1 MREFRKRENRRGSDE
16 LRTDKADKTSS
27 SEEEEEEEDGG
38 NGGKQDGRDPRAG
51 YENGI

>member
-27 SEEEEEEEDGG
+27 SSEEEEDGG

>member
-27 SEEEEEEEDGG
+27 SSEEEEDGG
-38 NGGKQDGRDPRAG
+38 NGGKQDGRDPKAG